1 MHILNN
7 SKKNIV
13 CLSSWFPSDDQPF
26 LGNFIQRQLELL
38 GTNYSIQFIQTV
50 AVKHQKTIE
59 VVQLQKNNF
68 IEIKAT
74 YPIVKSKLLKKYYQ
88 TKALKKALLQVDNPQ
103 LLLSFTFFPKIW
115 QFLLVKKRLNI
126 PWIHIEHGSYF
137 RKEIQSNWT
146 FLQRFWIKKAY
157 QQTDKILAVSAFL
170 AKDMQTVD
178 SVKQIKIIK
187 NHIDTHLFSWKEKE
201 NKSGI
206 HFLHISTL
214 DEKTKN
220 PKGIFDAFK
229 ILSNTTPDFLLTIV
243 SDEPTEKWESY
254 VKQLEISDKVC
265 FVPPQ
270 NWENLPAFYHEA
282 DAFVLNSIYETFSIV
297 LAEAWATGTPT
308 ISTPV
313 GIAYNAPS
321 YLGLI
326 IEPNNTRSLVAALI
340 EFITTKNQFDASKIS
355 AYAQRFDSKIVL
367 AELTTEIDQLLS

>member
-1 MHILNN
+1 MSQ
-7 SKKNIV
+7 SKKNII

-126 PWIHIEHGSYF
+126 PWIHVEHGSYF

-282 DAFVLNSIYETFSIV
+282 DAFVLNSTYETFSIV

-321 YLGLI
+321 YLGLNV
-326 IEPNNTRSLVAALI
+326 EPNNTRSLAAALI
-340 EFITTKNQFDASKIS
+340 EFTTTKNQFDASKINS
-355 AYAQRFDSKIVL
+355 YAQQFDSKIVL
-367 AELTTEIDQLLS
+367 AELTAEIDQLLS

>member
-1 MHILNN
+1 MSQ
-7 SKKNIV
+7 SKKNII

-157 QQTDKILAVSAFL
+157 QQTDKILSVSAFL

-270 NWENLPAFYHEA
+270 NWENLLAFYHEA
-282 DAFVLNSIYETFSIV
+282 DAFVLNSTYETFSIV

-321 YLGLI
+321 YLGLNV
-326 IEPNNTRSLVAALI
+326 EPNNTRSLAAALI
-340 EFITTKNQFDASKIS
+340 EFTTTKNQFNASKINS
-355 AYAQRFDSKIVL
+355 YAQQFDSKIVL
-367 AELTTEIDQLLS
+367 AELTAEIDQLLS